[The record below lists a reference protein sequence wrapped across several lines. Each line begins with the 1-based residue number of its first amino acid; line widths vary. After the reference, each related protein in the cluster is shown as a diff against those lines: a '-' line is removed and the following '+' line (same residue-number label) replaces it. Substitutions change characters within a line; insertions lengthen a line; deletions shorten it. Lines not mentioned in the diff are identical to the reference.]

1 MERGTKAF
9 VQVGCNGGAGIG
21 IALRGGVAEEI
32 VIVFGIEQLLDGL
45 MNGGRSRD
53 VWISDTEIKDIFGAD
68 LGSAFFTVFEN
79 LADYRFFVPRV
90 TIFLKSCVNPPEVN
104 CLPLF

>member
-45 MNGGRSRD
+45 MNGGRSRFLIRSRQR
-53 VWISDTEIKDIFGAD
+53 VFYCIRKFRGLPIF
-68 LGSAFFTVFEN
+68 LCRELPF
-79 LADYRFFVPRV
+79 
-90 TIFLKSCVNPPEVN
+90 FLKSCVNPPEVN

>member
-32 VIVFGIEQLLDGL
+32 VIVFGIKQLLDGL
-45 MNGGRSRD
+45 MNGDRSRD
-53 VWISDTEIKDIFGAD
+53 VWISDPI
-68 LGSAFFTVFEN
+68 SAARFLLYSKISRIT
-79 LADYRFFVPRV
+79 DFFVPRV
-90 TIFLKSCVNPPEVN
+90 TIFSEIMCQSS
-104 CLPLF
+104 

>member
-32 VIVFGIEQLLDGL
+32 VIVFGIKQLLDGL
-45 MNGGRSRD
+45 MNGGRSRH
-53 VWISDTEIKDIFGAD
+53 VWVSDTEIKDVFCAD

-79 LADYRFFVPRV
+79 LADYRFFCAESYH
-90 TIFLKSCVNPPEVN
+90 F
-104 CLPLF
+104 F

>member
-32 VIVFGIEQLLDGL
+32 VIVFGIKQLLDGL
-45 MNGGRSRD
+45 MNGDRSRD
-53 VWISDTEIKDIFGAD
+53 VWISDTEIKDISEPI
-68 LGSAFFTVFEN
+68 SAARFLLYSKISRIT
-79 LADYRFFVPRV
+79 DFFVPRV
-90 TIFLKSCVNPPEVN
+90 TIFSEIMCQSS
-104 CLPLF
+104 

>member
-45 MNGGRSRD
+45 MNGAGTFGFPILKSKTFSAPISAARFLLYSKISRITD
-53 VWISDTEIKDIFGAD
+53 
-68 LGSAFFTVFEN
+68 
-79 LADYRFFVPRV
+79 FFVPRV
-90 TIFLKSCVNPPEVN
+90 TIFSEIMCQSS
-104 CLPLF
+104 

>member
-45 MNGGRSRD
+45 MNGDRSRD
-53 VWISDTEIKDIFGAD
+53 VWISDTEIKDIF
-68 LGSAFFTVFEN
+68 
-79 LADYRFFVPRV
+79 
-90 TIFLKSCVNPPEVN
+90 
-104 CLPLF
+104 

>member
-32 VIVFGIEQLLDGL
+32 VIVFGIKQLLDGL
-45 MNGGRSRD
+45 MTGAGTFGFPILKSKTFSDPISAARFLLYSKISRITD
-53 VWISDTEIKDIFGAD
+53 
-68 LGSAFFTVFEN
+68 
-79 LADYRFFVPRV
+79 FFVPRV
-90 TIFLKSCVNPPEVN
+90 TIFSEIMCQSS
-104 CLPLF
+104 

>member
-32 VIVFGIEQLLDGL
+32 VIVFGIKQLLDGL
-45 MNGGRSRD
+45 MNGDRSRD
-53 VWISDTEIKDIFGAD
+53 VSDPISAARFLLYSKISRITD
-68 LGSAFFTVFEN
+68 
-79 LADYRFFVPRV
+79 FFVPRV
-90 TIFLKSCVNPPEVN
+90 TIFSEIMCQSS
-104 CLPLF
+104 

>member
-45 MNGGRSRD
+45 MNGGRSR
-53 VWISDTEIKDIFGAD
+53 IRKSRGLPIF
-68 LGSAFFTVFEN
+68 LCRELPF
-79 LADYRFFVPRV
+79 
-90 TIFLKSCVNPPEVN
+90 FLKSCVNPPEVN

>member
-32 VIVFGIEQLLDGL
+32 VTALFLCLQGGQADGK
-45 MNGGRSRD
+45 G
-53 VWISDTEIKDIFGAD
+53 
-68 LGSAFFTVFEN
+68 
-79 LADYRFFVPRV
+79 Y
-90 TIFLKSCVNPPEVN
+90 
-104 CLPLF
+104 